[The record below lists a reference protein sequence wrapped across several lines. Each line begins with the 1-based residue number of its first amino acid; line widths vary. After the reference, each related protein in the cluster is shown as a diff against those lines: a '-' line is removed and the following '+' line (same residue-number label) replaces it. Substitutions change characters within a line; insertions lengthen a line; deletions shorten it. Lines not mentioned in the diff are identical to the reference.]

1 MLKNFARSF
10 LELPLKFRIL
20 VITVMIDRLGGTI
33 LFPFFTLYVTRRFQV
48 GMTEAGILIGLFA
61 VTGLVG
67 SMVGGALT
75 DRIGRRSIILSGL
88 VFSALGSLLMGLLD
102 SLSAFYVLAAVVGF
116 LGSVSSPAHQAMVA
130 DLLPDEQRSEGFGI
144 LRVAANLAWVVGPSI
159 GGFLATRSYLLLFIA
174 DAAASTITAFIFY
187 RMIGE
192 TRPTLG
198 ARHEAG
204 GESLL
209 QTVAGYGL
217 VARDRLFIGYLVVSM
232 LMLLV
237 YQQMYNTLAVY
248 LRDVHGVSDRGYG
261 LLLSLDA
268 LTVVLLQFWV
278 TRRIKGQPAMLMM
291 ALAAFLYL
299 VGFTMYGFVSGYALF
314 VTAILIITFGEMIA
328 MPVGAM
334 LAARFAPAE
343 LRGRYMAFHD
353 LTHSIPS
360 MVGAAAAGVILDNYD
375 PHWVWYA
382 AGIVATLAVMGF
394 LWLHRLTQ
402 RRFVFVE
409 DQADSIP
416 SMEAAA

>member
-20 VITVMIDRLGGTI
+20 VVTVMIDRLGGTI

-174 DAAASTITAFIFY
+174 DAAASTICAMCMACPIAATGCCSAW
-187 RMIGE
+187 
-192 TRPTLG
+192 TR
-198 ARHEAG
+198 
-204 GESLL
+204 
-209 QTVAGYGL
+209 
-217 VARDRLFIGYLVVSM
+217 
-232 LMLLV
+232 
-237 YQQMYNTLAVY
+237 
-248 LRDVHGVSDRGYG
+248 
-261 LLLSLDA
+261 
-268 LTVVLLQFWV
+268 
-278 TRRIKGQPAMLMM
+278 
-291 ALAAFLYL
+291 
-299 VGFTMYGFVSGYALF
+299 
-314 VTAILIITFGEMIA
+314 
-328 MPVGAM
+328 
-334 LAARFAPAE
+334 
-343 LRGRYMAFHD
+343 
-353 LTHSIPS
+353 
-360 MVGAAAAGVILDNYD
+360 
-375 PHWVWYA
+375 
-382 AGIVATLAVMGF
+382 
-394 LWLHRLTQ
+394 
-402 RRFVFVE
+402 
-409 DQADSIP
+409 
-416 SMEAAA
+416 